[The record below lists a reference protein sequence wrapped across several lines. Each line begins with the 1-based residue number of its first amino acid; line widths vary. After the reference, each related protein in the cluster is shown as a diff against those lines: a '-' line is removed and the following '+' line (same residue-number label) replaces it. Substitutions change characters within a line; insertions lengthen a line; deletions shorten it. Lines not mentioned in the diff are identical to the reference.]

1 MSRAPLS
8 FKVASTLS
16 AYRFVGISAANTV
29 AYPTTITTAVI
40 GATADT
46 VLDTVNS
53 IPIHPIGQICKVY
66 FNDTVSAAGLV
77 ASDSSGRAI
86 PLAGVTLTNTHIA
99 GVLVG
104 NAVAATGT
112 ISDVLLLG
120 GMFYGQA

>member
-16 AYRFVGISAANTV
+16 AYRFVGLSAAETV
-29 AYPTTITTAVI
+29 AYPTTITTMVV
-40 GATADT
+40 GVTVDT

-53 IPIHPIGQICKVY
+53 IPIAPIGEIAKVY
-66 FNDTVSAAGLV
+66 FNDTVSATGLV
-77 ASDSSGRAI
+77 ASDSSGRGV

-104 NAVAATGT
+104 PAVAATGT
-112 ISDVLLLG
+112 IADVLILG
-120 GMFYGQA
+120 GMFYGQV